1 MKTKEIL
8 MGLDISTRTIGIC
21 LMDENGKL
29 IELTHITPKVKKP
42 LPESKLE
49 ILFKKSDIVTE
60 FLSKYNK
67 MNVKRV
73 IIEEP
78 LLNSNNIRTCNVLV
92 KFNGMIAKSVFDT
105 FGITSDYISSYD
117 ARKYAFPELMQ
128 PRKFKKDGT
137 PINRPS
143 KPVLFGGYDFKSD
156 KKHIIWEKVCDLE
169 PSVIWDYNKHN
180 IISKY
185 SYDRSDAYAAILGFM
200 KKEGLWK

>member
-1 MKTKEIL
+1 MNNTIL
-8 MGLDISTRTIGIC
+8 GLDVSTSTVGVC

-60 FLSKYNK
+60 FLSKYKK
-67 MNVKRV
+67 MNVKRI

-78 LLNSNNIRTCNVLV
+78 LLNSNNIRTCNILV

-117 ARKYAFPELMQ
+117 ARKYGFPELMK
-128 PRKFKKDGT
+128 PRTHKKNGT
-137 PINRPS
+137 PVRKLG
-143 KPVLFGGYDFKSD
+143 KPVLFGGHSFSAD
-156 KKHIIWEKVCDLE
+156 KKHIIWEKVADLE
-169 PSVIWDYNKHN
+169 PSIIWDYNRHN

-185 SYDRSDAYAAILGFM
+185 SYDRSDAYTAILGFM
-200 KKEGLWK
+200 KKEQGW